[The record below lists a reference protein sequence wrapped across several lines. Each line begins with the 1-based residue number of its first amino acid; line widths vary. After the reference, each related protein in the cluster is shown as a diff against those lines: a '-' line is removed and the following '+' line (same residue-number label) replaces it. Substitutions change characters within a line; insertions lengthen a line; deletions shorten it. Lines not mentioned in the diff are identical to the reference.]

1 MTISLS
7 TLPLLA
13 MVVPP
18 PSLSSRSQLP
28 TPRAPSSAMF
38 FGGLVARFN
47 PAAAEDLLFNLV
59 ETGGSKKEIL
69 DAFKKLEAAD
79 PTPDDLLLSER
90 GVALADGRWMLLG
103 SIAAKVGDDEEMA
116 ESGISNAI
124 NASGIV
130 VDAATAR
137 KPIQE
142 IDVRRQRI
150 ANELYRPL
158 PFAQNAIIRV
168 AGSFEPRPDQASGRR
183 AYVNFDS
190 LEFFLE
196 TEAGVVRVLSLG
208 WLFSLIRAVR
218 PALTDGDAD
227 GPWLETTY
235 LTERTRLGR
244 GNKGSIF
251 ILSRSDDVGAGP
263 LAEYPL

>member
-1 MTISLS
+1 MTISLAA
-7 TLPLLA
+7 LPLLA

-103 SIAAKVGDDEEMA
+103 SIAAKVGGTSSRVTMMRT
-116 ESGISNAI
+116 SMMNA
-124 NASGIV
+124 
-130 VDAATAR
+130 TMW
-137 KPIQE
+137 P
-142 IDVRRQRI
+142 
-150 ANELYRPL
+150 
-158 PFAQNAIIRV
+158 
-168 AGSFEPRPDQASGRR
+168 
-183 AYVNFDS
+183 
-190 LEFFLE
+190 
-196 TEAGVVRVLSLG
+196 
-208 WLFSLIRAVR
+208 
-218 PALTDGDAD
+218 
-227 GPWLETTY
+227 
-235 LTERTRLGR
+235 
-244 GNKGSIF
+244 
-251 ILSRSDDVGAGP
+251 
-263 LAEYPL
+263 